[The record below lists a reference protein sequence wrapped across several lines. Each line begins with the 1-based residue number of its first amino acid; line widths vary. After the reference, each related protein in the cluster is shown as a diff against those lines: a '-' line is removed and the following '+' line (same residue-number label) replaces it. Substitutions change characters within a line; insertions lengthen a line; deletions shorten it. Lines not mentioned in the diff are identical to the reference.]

1 MRLIRPTYTS
11 LKDEDLVQRMQQG
24 DKRAFDQLYERYAQ
38 VLGYFFMK
46 ALWRDKEKAEDFVH
60 DFFAKLISQPELFDV
75 NRTFKTWMYAVAN
88 NMCKNEY
95 RKQGTRKEMKSDFGS
110 NFQVVD
116 SKENIVNRTQDAQ
129 FKTAFQLEL
138 DKMDDKHREVFS
150 LRHLEGLSI
159 KEIAEVLSINEGTV
173 KSRLFYATKH
183 LATVLKE
190 FEHVLID

>member
-1 MRLIRPTYTS
+1 
-11 LKDEDLVQRMQQG
+11 
-24 DKRAFDQLYERYAQ
+24 
-38 VLGYFFMK
+38 
-46 ALWRDKEKAEDFVH
+46 
-60 DFFAKLISQPELFDV
+60 
-75 NRTFKTWMYAVAN
+75 MYAVAN